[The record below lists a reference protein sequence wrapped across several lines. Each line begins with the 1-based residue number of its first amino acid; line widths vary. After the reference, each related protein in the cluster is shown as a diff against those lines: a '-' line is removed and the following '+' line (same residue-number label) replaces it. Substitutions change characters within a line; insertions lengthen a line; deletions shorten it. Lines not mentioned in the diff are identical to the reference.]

1 MKHLLVCRIV
11 GLLIAVLGCGAV
23 MAQQAMVTDPTR
35 PLSDKLNMSNVG
47 GGQNGF
53 YRLNLQA
60 IVVKQDSQ
68 YAIIND
74 QTYGVG
80 DALGGMIITNID
92 KTGIEISNVID
103 GVEMTRRIV
112 LDKQSDIKKH
122 ATETY

>member
-1 MKHLLVCRIV
+1 MCRIV